1 MTNNQNQYKHKR
13 QHERQYKHER
23 VCAVDDL
30 HIMKDS
36 TNINGYVR
44 LTIYIYTKPVQAYIW
59 HCRGP
64 KGYIKGGVTLNIFLR
79 AVTDGRG

>member
-23 VCAVDDL
+23 VCAVDEIYL

-36 TNINGYVR
+36 TNMNGYVR
-44 LTIYIYTKPVQAYIW
+44 LTRSIYIYTKPVQPYIW

-64 KGYIKGGVTLNIFLR
+64 KEYIKGGC
-79 AVTDGRG
+79 